1 MLNNTGL
8 SQETSQIPES
18 TGDKPYRP
26 LDDIPEALREETA
39 VISPQTNQFQARW
52 LIWVGLGGLILGT
65 VVGLRGQF
73 TQVNAGQSNLQ
84 SATIKETTSKGAPSP
99 GSKPTA
105 SPDNILGH
113 LPYQQAPEKELESI
127 TSDGSIKMRKA
138 AARKYMEMVDAA
150 YAAGVILVPL
160 SGFRSKEE
168 QQYLFF
174 EVKEERAQETA
185 KRAAVS
191 APPGYSEHHTGYA
204 VDIGDGHAPAT
215 NLNPE
220 FENTNAFRWLKD
232 NAARYSF
239 ELSFN
244 KNNPQN
250 ISYEPWHWRFV
261 GDQNSLE
268 TFYKARSLKK
278 NVP

>member
-1 MLNNTGL
+1 VLNNTGL
-8 SQETSQIPES
+8 SQETSPIPES
-18 TGDKPYRP
+18 TGDRAYRP

-52 LIWVGLGGLILGT
+52 LVWVGLGGLLLGT
-65 VVGLRGQF
+65 AVGLRGQF
-73 TQVNAGQSNLQ
+73 TQVDAGPSNLPL
-84 SATIKETTSKGAPSP
+84 ATTSETTSKGAPST
-99 GSKPTA
+99 GVKPTA

-150 YAAGVILVPL
+150 SAAGVILVPL
-160 SGFRSKEE
+160 SGFRSIQE

-174 EVKEERAQETA
+174 QVKEERAQETA

-215 NLNPE
+215 NLNPD